1 MVKKISSAAIAQ
13 KIDKEQANLKKLQEQ
28 SEKIAEKI
36 QVSSAK
42 IEDLEL
48 QRMLAVKVEN
58 DFTFEELEEWALS
71 RKGEKGGD

>member
-1 MVKKISSAAIAQ
+1 MVKKLSSAAIAQ

-42 IEDLEL
+42 IEELEL

-58 DFTFEELEEWALS
+58 DIPFEEFEAWALS
-71 RKGEKGGD
+71 RKTSTGGD